1 MDNNLIVQLLKRA
14 AHGLGESHVTSATHS
29 QLITDL
35 FVAADGIEMQTA
47 LSGLEADGSTKQ
59 QFVQIA
65 GIDNDLFALDAAG
78 QVYRYVNQ
86 ERQINKSGPAFWFRL
101 TDLRGVK
108 SECPS
113 TPGDPVGGSRSATP
127 GSPSSP
133 S

>member
-65 GIDNDLFALDAAG
+65 GIDNDLFALDAATAWRQAHPG
-78 QVYRYVNQ
+78 RNAAQLQAQRHHRVPPPTC
-86 ERQINKSGPAFWFRL
+86 ERCGETKRVEINIITR
-101 TDLRGVK
+101 
-108 SECPS
+108 
-113 TPGDPVGGSRSATP
+113 
-127 GSPSSP
+127 
-133 S
+133 